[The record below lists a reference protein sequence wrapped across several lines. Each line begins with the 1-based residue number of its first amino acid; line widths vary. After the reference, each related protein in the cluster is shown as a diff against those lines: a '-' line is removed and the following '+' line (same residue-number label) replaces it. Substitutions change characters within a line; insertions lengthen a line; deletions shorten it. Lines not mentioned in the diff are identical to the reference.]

1 MVSVLIKK
9 AVIFYYNL
17 NFIKKFMIPFFVIKF
32 AVDFLINHSLMF
44 IEQTLVLTQC
54 SMNSSTGKKVFH

>member
-1 MVSVLIKK
+1 
-9 AVIFYYNL
+9 
-17 NFIKKFMIPFFVIKF
+17 MIPFFVIKF